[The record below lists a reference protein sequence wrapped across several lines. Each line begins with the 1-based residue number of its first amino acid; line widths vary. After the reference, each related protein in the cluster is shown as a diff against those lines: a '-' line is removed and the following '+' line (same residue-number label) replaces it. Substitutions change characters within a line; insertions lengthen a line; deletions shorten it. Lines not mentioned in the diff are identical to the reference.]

1 MSAPRL
7 CVSLTAATMA
17 ELRRQRD
24 ATPDA
29 DLIELRLDTVRDPD
43 AQAALAGRP
52 RPVIVTCR
60 PTWEGGAFRG
70 SEEERKRILSAALDA
85 GAEYVD
91 VEWKAGFLDLIRL
104 GGRRVILSTHD
115 FQGVPADLTDRVRS
129 MRADRP
135 GILKVAITA
144 RRLSDTLPLLELAG
158 QARREGAGDS
168 VWIAMGEAGAS
179 TRILAARFGS
189 CLTYA
194 GNGVAPGQITPQRL
208 LHEFGFRR
216 ITPETSVYGVVGS
229 PVGHSVSPAMHNA
242 AFQAAGLDAVYVPL
256 EAESV
261 DDFERVAAALD
272 IRGASVTLPFKVP
285 FFERLQAQ
293 SVADAL
299 DPLCQRVGAINTLKR
314 AGEGWQGR
322 NTDVAGF
329 LAPLT
334 GCLTLNGARASVLGA
349 GGAARAVAVALVS
362 AGAHVTVYARQLDR
376 AKGVVHAIGGV
387 ARRLPPVNG
396 TWDLLVNATPVGMS
410 PRVDETPWPNATFDG
425 RVVYD
430 LVYNPT
436 ETRFLREARAAG
448 CHTLGGLDMLVAQAQ
463 EQAEWWTGLR
473 PSAAHMREAARGAL
487 GLSETPEPAR
497 QR

>member
-1 MSAPRL
+1 MFAPRL
-7 CVSLTAATMA
+7 CVSVTAATTA

-24 ATPDA
+24 GIADA
-29 DLIELRLDTVRDPD
+29 DVIELRLDSVRDPD
-43 AQAALAGRP
+43 AQAALAGRT

-70 SEEERKRILSAALDA
+70 SEEERKRILAAALDA

-91 VEWKAGFLDLIRL
+91 IEWNAGFPDLIRL
-104 GGRRVILSTHD
+104 GGQRVVLSMHD
-115 FQGVPADLTDRVRS
+115 FQRVPTDLADRVRS
-129 MRADRP
+129 MRADGP
-135 GILKVAITA
+135 GILKVAVMA
-144 RRLSDTLPLLELAG
+144 RRLSDMLPLLELSEE
-158 QARREGAGDS
+158 ARREGAGDS
-168 VWIAMGEAGAS
+168 VWIAMGPAGAS

-194 GNGVAPGQITPQRL
+194 GDGVAPGQISPERL

-256 EAESV
+256 EAESI
-261 DDFERVAAALD
+261 DDFERVAAAMD
-272 IRGASVTLPFKVP
+272 IRGASVTLPFKIP
-285 FFERLQAQ
+285 FFERLKAYAI
-293 SVADAL
+293 ADAL
-299 DPLCQRVGAINTLKR
+299 DPLSEQVGAVNTIR
-314 AGEGWQGR
+314 RVGEGWQGR

-329 LAPLT
+329 LTPLK
-334 GCLTLNGARASVLGA
+334 GRISLRGARAAVLGA

-362 AGAHVTVYARQLDR
+362 AGAEVAVHARHLDKAEGLVR
-376 AKGVVHAIGGV
+376 AIGGV
-387 ARRLPPVNG
+387 ARPLPPAAG
-396 TWDLLVNATPVGMS
+396 TWDLLVNATPIGMS
-410 PRVDETPWPNATFDG
+410 PRVDETPWANATFDG

-448 CHTLGGLDMLVAQAQ
+448 CLTLGGLDMLIAQAQ
-463 EQAEWWTGLR
+463 EQADWWTGVR
-473 PSAAHMREAARGAL
+473 PSAARMREAARGAL
-487 GLSETPEPAR
+487 GLSETPEPAQ